1 MILIEKALTFALL
14 FGILIFLHELGHF
27 LAAKL
32 FKFKVYEFAF
42 GLPFGKKWRYW
53 HDGETEYTVR
63 SVLLGGFVG
72 FTEADAD
79 EPTRERQMEEFH
91 AKPVSQRFWVILAGP
106 LASLL
111 LGYLALVAYVKVD
124 GMPVSGKPSN
134 RIVIADP
141 KMPAAKAGL
150 KTGDAI
156 LSVNGIPT
164 PDGDTLVT
172 TIRGSSGQ
180 PLRLQV
186 RHQGIEQEKVVNP
199 LVIEEGGKK
208 ISRIG
213 IVPQPDV
220 RPASLGEAF
229 QVGAAMSLRYF
240 QALGAVFQSAQKV
253 KESVGGPIGIAQ
265 VVSQTVEEGGIG
277 PKLSLLGTLSLSL
290 FAANLFLPIPVFDG
304 GQILLLVIEGIRRRQ
319 LSKEVQLRVAVAGWV
334 MVLALFALVTLND
347 LSRLFF
353 PKG

>member
-1 MILIEKALTFALL
+1 MILIEKVLTFALI

-32 FKFKVYEFAF
+32 FKFKVYEFAL
-42 GLPFGKKWRYW
+42 GLPFGKKWRYF

-79 EPTRERQMEEFH
+79 EPTRERQMEAFH
-91 AKPVSQRFWVILAGP
+91 AKPVWQRFWVILAGP

-111 LGYLALVAYVKVD
+111 LGYLALVAFVKVD
-124 GMPVSGKPSN
+124 GLPLPGKPTN
-134 RIVIADP
+134 RIAVVDS

-156 LSVNGIPT
+156 LAVNGTPT
-164 PDGDTLVT
+164 PDGEVLVS
-172 TIRGSSGQ
+172 TIRGSEGK
-180 PLRLQV
+180 PLRLRIQNQGVEREIQV
-186 RHQGIEQEKVVNP
+186 TPQVV
-199 LVIEEGGKK
+199 EDEGKK

-213 IVPQPDV
+213 IAPLPEV
-220 RPASLGEAF
+220 RPATLGEAF
-229 QVGAAMSLRYF
+229 QAGGLMSLRYF
-240 QALGAVFQSAQKV
+240 EQLGSIFQSAAKV
-253 KESVGGPIGIAQ
+253 KENVGGPIGIAT
-265 VVSQTVEEGGIG
+265 VVSQTVEEGGLG

-304 GQILLLVIEGIRRRQ
+304 GQILLLFIEAIRRRQ
-319 LSKEVQLRVAVAGWV
+319 LPKEVQMRVAISGWV
-334 MVLALFALVTLND
+334 MVMALFALVTFND
-347 LSRLFF
+347 LRRLIF
-353 PKG
+353 P